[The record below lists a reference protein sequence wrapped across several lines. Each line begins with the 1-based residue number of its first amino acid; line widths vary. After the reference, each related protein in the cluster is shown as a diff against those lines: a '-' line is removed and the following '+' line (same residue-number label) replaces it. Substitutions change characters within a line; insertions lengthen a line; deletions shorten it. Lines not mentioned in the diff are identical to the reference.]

1 MSKKTKIIVI
11 SVVAVLLVAILVMV
25 AIEGFS
31 GCRYSI
37 KNNTDKNITSLR
49 VVFEAAEEEYEYADM
64 YNGALEAGKS
74 VSGSFKPVEFD
85 EDGGDLGIYI
95 TFEGSEEMFC
105 FDGYFEG
112 RFDGKVDMEFYV
124 EEGTVSLK
132 TTATTGLFGSTENTA
147 LDESVIIFTEDLSD
161 WDYLEGSIDLSDLYY
176 DEDEDYDEDYDDY
189 DDIEFDDEEDED

>member
-95 TFEGSEEMFC
+95 KFEGSEEMFC
-105 FDGYFEG
+105 FDGYFDG
-112 RFDGKVDMEFYV
+112 RFDGRVNMEFYV
-124 EEGTVSLK
+124 EDGVVNLK
-132 TTATTGLFGSTENTA
+132 STAVTGLFGSSESTS
-147 LDESVIIFTEDLSD
+147 LDESVIVFNDDLSD
-161 WDYLEGSIDLSDLYY
+161 WDYLEGSIDLSDIDFDEDF
-176 DEDEDYDEDYDDY
+176 DEDEDYDD

>member
-1 MSKKTKIIVI
+1 MSKKTKIIII
-11 SVVAVLLVAILVMV
+11 SVVAVLLLAVIILV

-49 VVFEAAEEEYEYADM
+49 VVFEATEEEFEYADM
-64 YNGALEAGKS
+64 YNGALLAGKS
-74 VSGSFKPVEFD
+74 VSGSYKPIEFD

-124 EEGTVSLK
+124 EEGTLSLK

-147 LDESVIIFTEDLSD
+147 LDESVIIFNEDLSD
-161 WDYLEGSIDLSDLYY
+161 WDYLEGSIDFSDLDFDEDF
-176 DEDEDYDEDYDDY
+176 DEDEDY

>member
-1 MSKKTKIIVI
+1 MSKKTKIIVL

-37 KNNTDKNITSLR
+37 KNNSDKNITSLR

-95 TFEGSEEMFC
+95 KFEGSEEMFC

-112 RFDGKVDMEFYV
+112 RFDGRVNMEFYV
-124 EEGTVSLK
+124 EDGVVNLK
-132 TTATTGLFGSTENTA
+132 STAVTGLFGSSESTS
-147 LDESVIIFTEDLSD
+147 LDESVIVFNDDLSD
-161 WDYLEGSIDLSDLYY
+161 WDYLEGSIDLSDIDFDEDF
-176 DEDEDYDEDYDDY
+176 DEDEDYDD

>member
-1 MSKKTKIIVI
+1 MSKKTKIIVLSI
-11 SVVAVLLVAILVMV
+11 VAVLLVAILVMV

-95 TFEGSEEMFC
+95 KFEGSEEMFC

-112 RFDGKVDMEFYV
+112 RFDGRVNMEFYV
-124 EEGTVSLK
+124 EDGVVNLK
-132 TTATTGLFGSTENTA
+132 STAVTGLFGSSENTS
-147 LDESVIIFTEDLSD
+147 LDESVIVFNDDLSD
-161 WDYLEGSIDLSDLYY
+161 WDYLEGSIDLSDIDFDEDF
-176 DEDEDYDEDYDDY
+176 DEDEDYDD

>member
-1 MSKKTKIIVI
+1 MSKKTKIIVF

-95 TFEGSEEMFC
+95 KFEGSEEMFC

-112 RFDGKVDMEFYV
+112 RFDGRVNMEFYV
-124 EEGTVSLK
+124 EDGVVNLK
-132 TTATTGLFGSTENTA
+132 STAVTGLFGSSENTS
-147 LDESVIIFTEDLSD
+147 LDESVIVFNDDLSD
-161 WDYLEGSIDLSDLYY
+161 WDYLEGSIDLSDIDFDEDF
-176 DEDEDYDEDYDDY
+176 DEDEDYDD

>member
-1 MSKKTKIIVI
+1 MSKKTKIIVL

-25 AIEGFS
+25 AIEGFF

-95 TFEGSEEMFC
+95 KFEGSEEMFC

-112 RFDGKVDMEFYV
+112 RFDGRVNMEFYV
-124 EEGTVSLK
+124 EDGVVNLK
-132 TTATTGLFGSTENTA
+132 STAVTGLFGSSENTS
-147 LDESVIIFTEDLSD
+147 LDESVIVFNDDLSD
-161 WDYLEGSIDLSDLYY
+161 WDYLEGSIDLSDIDFDEDF
-176 DEDEDYDEDYDDY
+176 DEDEDYDD